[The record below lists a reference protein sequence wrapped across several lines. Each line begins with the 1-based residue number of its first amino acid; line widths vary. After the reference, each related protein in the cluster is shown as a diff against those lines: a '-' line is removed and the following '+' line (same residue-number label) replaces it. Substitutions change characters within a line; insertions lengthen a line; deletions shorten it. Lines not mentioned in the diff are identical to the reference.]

1 MNTVLFDIYN
11 NFRDNINFRRLLIFL
26 LPIALIIGSAFV
38 NFILVLIFFIFLYD
52 LIKKKNFYIFKYNW
66 VIFFLIF
73 WLYIVLLSLFSSGFD
88 GSLKNSFSQIRFLT
102 LTLFIYQNFN
112 LKSYTLFFSIIFA
125 CILLVG
131 IDNNIQFFT
140 GLDIFG
146 YPAEGYSYNV
156 RIFELKAT
164 DPYFIGRLSGPFRD
178 ELISG
183 AFLVKLG
190 IVVLFYLASN
200 FQKFSNRNKFFFIL
214 LILFILQSILI
225 TGERTS
231 SILFICLLFILLFN
245 LISFKK
251 AFIVSIILTFFISLL
266 IVNSNFLK
274 NRSNDTINILSDY
287 KNSSYGRLAS
297 SSFHLWKKN
306 LLFGVGLKNYRVECD
321 NLIDPF
327 PDHKFQYCSS
337 HPHNTFL
344 ELLSET
350 GIFGIILYL
359 LFIFFFF
366 WENNIRISK
375 KLKANSYGLMAF
387 ILLSLVPILPSGSLF
402 TTWNAS
408 FFWIILGLYLSLAK
422 EKIQ

>member
-1 MNTVLFDIYN
+1 MNTAIFDIYN
-11 NFRDNINFRRLLIFL
+11 NFKDNINFRRLLIFL
-26 LPIALIIGSAFV
+26 LPIALIIGSAVV

-125 CILLVG
+125 CILFVG

-146 YPAEGYSYNV
+146 YPAEDYIHKA
-156 RIFELKAT
+156 RIFELNAT
-164 DPYFIGRLSGPFRD
+164 NPYSVGRLSGPFKD

-183 AFLVKLG
+183 AFLAKLG

-200 FQKFSNRNKFFFIL
+200 FQKFSNKNKFFFIL
-214 LILFILQSILI
+214 LTLFLLQSIII

-245 LISFKK
+245 LVSFKK

-266 IVNSNFLK
+266 IVNSNYLK

-287 KNSSYGRLAS
+287 KNSSYGRLTS

-306 LLFGVGLKNYRVECD
+306 LLFGVGLKNYRVECN

-327 PDHKFQYCSS
+327 PDHRFQYCSS

-350 GIFGIILYL
+350 GILGIILYL

-366 WENNIRISK
+366 WENSIRISK
-375 KLKANSYGLMAF
+375 RLKANSYGLMAF
-387 ILLSLVPILPSGSLF
+387 ILLSLAPILPSGSLF

-408 FFWIILGLYLSLAK
+408 FFWIILGLYLFLAK
-422 EKIQ
+422 KKIQ

>member
-1 MNTVLFDIYN
+1 
-11 NFRDNINFRRLLIFL
+11 
-26 LPIALIIGSAFV
+26 
-38 NFILVLIFFIFLYD
+38 
-52 LIKKKNFYIFKYNW
+52 
-66 VIFFLIF
+66 
-73 WLYIVLLSLFSSGFD
+73 LSLFSSGFD

>member
-1 MNTVLFDIYN
+1 MNTVIFDIYN
-11 NFRDNINFRRLLIFL
+11 NFRDNISFRRLLIFL

-38 NFILVLIFFIFLYD
+38 NFILVLIFFIFVYD

-125 CILLVG
+125 CILFVG

-146 YPAEGYSYNV
+146 YPAEGYDYKV

-164 DPYFIGRLSGPFRD
+164 DPYHIGRLSGPFGD

-190 IVVLFYLASN
+190 IVVIFYLASN

-321 NLIDPF
+321 NLIDPL

-408 FFWIILGLYLSLAK
+408 FFWIILGIYLSLAK

>member
-1 MNTVLFDIYN
+1 MNTVIFDIYN
-11 NFRDNINFRRLLIFL
+11 NFRDNISFRRLLIFL

-38 NFILVLIFFIFLYD
+38 NFILVLIFFIFVYD

-102 LTLFIYQNFN
+102 LTLFIYQNLN

-125 CILLVG
+125 CILFVG

-146 YPAEGYSYNV
+146 YPAEGYSYKV

-164 DPYFIGRLSGPFRD
+164 DKYLIGRLSGPFRD

-190 IVVLFYLASN
+190 IVVLFYLANN

-245 LISFKK
+245 LVSFKK

-266 IVNSNFLK
+266 IVNSNYLK

-287 KNSSYGRLAS
+287 KNSSYGRLTS

-321 NLIDPF
+321 NLIDPL

-408 FFWIILGLYLSLAK
+408 FFWIILGIYLSLAK

>member
-1 MNTVLFDIYN
+1 MNTAIFDIYN
-11 NFRDNINFRRLLIFL
+11 NFKDNINFRRLLIFL

-125 CILLVG
+125 CILFVG

>member
-1 MNTVLFDIYN
+1 MNIVIFDIYN
-11 NFRDNINFRRLLIFL
+11 NFRDNTNFRRLLIFL

-73 WLYIVLLSLFSSGFD
+73 WLYIMLLSLFSSGFD

-112 LKSYTLFFSIIFA
+112 LKSYTLFFSIIFV

-146 YPAEGYSYNV
+146 YPAEGYTYKV
-156 RIFELKAT
+156 RIFELNAT
-164 DPYFIGRLSGPFRD
+164 DPYHIGRLSGPFKD

-190 IVVLFYLASN
+190 IVVLFYLAGN
-200 FQKFSNRNKFFFIL
+200 FQKFSNRNKIFFIL

-274 NRSNDTINILSDY
+274 NRSIDTINILSDY
-287 KNSSYGRLAS
+287 KNSSYGRIAS

-306 LLFGVGLKNYRVECD
+306 LLFGVGLKNYRVECN

-327 PDHKFQYCSS
+327 PDHEFQYCSS

-375 KLKANSYGLMAF
+375 KLKANAYGLMAF

-422 EKIQ
+422 KKIL